1 MRRNS
6 QDTSRYGVLNVIRK
20 SQKSVGSKEMCL
32 LREKYVLGK
41 DVIDRLF
48 EEKGLLSRKETIQ
61 KGTRYPD

>member
-1 MRRNS
+1 
-6 QDTSRYGVLNVIRK
+6 
-20 SQKSVGSKEMCL
+20 MCL